1 MNLRFDTL
9 SIPELQLNPIR
20 VKITLPLA
28 NDAKDTHHLFILIPA
43 TVAST
48 ENVFTYFP
56 LMLYRS
62 KTIIAT
68 EVLEWFKKSYQ
79 CQFDDLLVPA
89 PTFHS
94 IIRTWVSTL
103 FDLAPLED
111 EVVKVPMRTVQHSL
125 ELEYVTHL
133 KELSTIRV
141 KLKTQEVIKLCKK
154 LKNQDD
160 FIFALQDHL
169 FSITKINISALT
181 LNELT
186 TTNLGIRR
194 DGKFKMFGHI
204 LRTDAVKI
212 IEELIELAS
221 TK

>member
-1 MNLRFDTL
+1 MY
-9 SIPELQLNPIR
+9 
-20 VKITLPLA
+20 
-28 NDAKDTHHLFILIPA
+28 LF
-43 TVAST
+43 
-48 ENVFTYFP
+48 
-56 LMLYRS
+56 M
-62 KTIIAT
+62 TI
-68 EVLEWFKKSYQ
+68 
-79 CQFDDLLVPA
+79 
-89 PTFHS
+89 
-94 IIRTWVSTL
+94 
-103 FDLAPLED
+103 
-111 EVVKVPMRTVQHSL
+111 VPMRTVQHSL

-194 DGKFKMFGHI
+194 DGKFKVYI
-204 LRTDAVKI
+204 KKKDEYISCV
-212 IEELIELAS
+212 LIMCIDVWS
-221 TK
+221 YFKNGRCQDH